1 MKCPLC
7 TKELQSRKVLSYH
20 LTRKHSNLNMTE
32 LEKETLIINTIFT
45 KEGIKEAEED
55 YIDEKYPIS
64 GLPIDIVKYLTL
76 KGLKRTASEEKKTSR
91 YKEKY
96 TTAIINKY
104 GVDNVSKLENIK
116 QKKME
121 TYISKFISKEDA
133 ISFKKSELLTGFKE
147 YINDTQRVE
156 DAMNKTRQV
165 LLDKYGVDNIAKIPE
180 VRQTNSIKSK
190 EYMETLTKEQRRDI
204 TLNARK
210 AVVSRGGG
218 LSKPEKFVRTCLE
231 NNSYTFETNKFIEK
245 YNFDIV
251 FEDKIIIEVNGD
263 MWHANPLYYSA
274 DDLIMNKRKASDIWL
289 KDKIKKE
296 VVEAIGYKVIYIWE
310 HETKT
315 TEDLLIKLIIKRINN
330 AKIGNNTESTSTP

>member
-20 LTRKHSNLNMTE
+20 LTRNHSDLNMTD
-32 LEKETLIINTIFT
+32 LEKETLIVTTLFSN
-45 KEGIKEAEED
+45 ESIKEVEEG
-55 YIDEKYPIS
+55 YIAEKYPIT

-76 KGLKRTASEEKKTSR
+76 KGLKRTASEEKKTNR

-96 TTAIINKY
+96 IATLLNKY
-104 GVDNVSKLENIK
+104 GVDNVSKLEDIK

-121 TYISKFISKEDA
+121 TYISKFTSKEEA
-133 ISFKKSELLTGFKE
+133 IKTKSSELLEGFKE
-147 YINDTQRVE
+147 YLKDEHRVE
-156 DAMNKTRQV
+156 MAMDKTRQS
-165 LLDKYGVDNIAKIPE
+165 LILKYGVDNVAKIPE
-180 VRQTNSIKSK
+180 VRQINSIKSK
-190 EYMETLTKEQRRDI
+190 KYMQSFTKEQRRDI

-218 LSKPEKFVRTCLE
+218 LSKPEKFVRACLE
-231 NNSYTFETNKFIEK
+231 NNNYKFETNKFIEK

-251 FEDKIIIEVNGD
+251 FEDKLIIEVNGD

-296 VVEAIGYKVIYIWE
+296 TVEALGYKVIYVWE

-315 TEDLLIKLIIKRINN
+315 TEELLLKLIIKRIEN
-330 AKIGNNTESTSTP
+330 AKTSNNTESTSTS

>member
-7 TKELQSRKVLSYH
+7 TKEVQSRKVLSYH
-20 LTRKHSNLNMTE
+20 LTRNHSDLNMTD
-32 LEKETLIINTIFT
+32 LEKETLIVTTIFS
-45 KEGIKEAEED
+45 KESIKEVEEG
-55 YIDEKYPIS
+55 YIAEKYPIT

-76 KGLKRTASEEKKTSR
+76 KGLKRTASEEKKTKR

-96 TTAIINKY
+96 IATLLNKY
-104 GVDNVSKLENIK
+104 GVDNVSKLEDIK
-116 QKKME
+116 KKKME
-121 TYISKFISKEDA
+121 TYISKFTSKEEA
-133 ISFKKSELLTGFKE
+133 NKTKSSELLEGFKE
-147 YINDTQRVE
+147 YLKDEQRVE
-156 DAMNKTRQV
+156 AAMDKTRQA
-165 LLDKYGVDNIAKIPE
+165 LLLKYGVDNVAKIPE
-180 VRQTNSIKSK
+180 VRKINSMKSK
-190 EYMETLTKEQRRDI
+190 EYMQSFTKEQRRDI

-218 LSKPEKFVRTCLE
+218 LSKPEKFVRSCLE
-231 NNSYTFETNKFIEK
+231 NNNYKFETNKFIEK

-263 MWHANPLYYSA
+263 MWHANPLYYLA

-296 VVEAIGYKVIYIWE
+296 AVEALGYKVIYVWE

-315 TEDLLIKLIIKRINN
+315 TEELLPRLIIKRIEN
-330 AKIGNNTESTSTP
+330 AKTSNNTKSTSTP